1 MRKLYL
7 DVDGVLLTRKNVRM
21 ADGAIEFIDYALSN
35 FDCYWLTTHCRTN
48 DTCNILK
55 YLSEFIPLDTVD
67 RLAVV
72 KPSLWDTGKT
82 EGIDFNSDF
91 YWLDDFLF
99 EFEKITLEKH
109 YRLNRMIKVNLEN
122 HGELKRI
129 QNLLVQMESRYKRY
143 LFLDI
148 DGVLNTGN
156 YSRSL
161 VESYINETDDD
172 GYLFDP
178 KAVDYLRY
186 IINETNAMIVISSS
200 WRLDGMEKVRRLWTN
215 RNMPGEVIGI
225 TPHCITRFAD
235 IDTHDEW
242 TKHAIGSRGIEVN
255 EWLRRNTDEML
266 EPYTYAMLDDEND
279 YLLHQADHLILTDPF
294 LGITKEIA
302 NQAIKMLK

>member
-55 YLSEFIPLDTVD
+55 YLSEFIPLDTID
-67 RLAVV
+67 KLAVV

-129 QNLLVQMESRYKRY
+129 QNLAATLSGTEDDEVQAFPCKIEG
-143 LFLDI
+143 D
-148 DGVLNTGN
+148 T
-156 YSRSL
+156 
-161 VESYINETDDD
+161 
-172 GYLFDP
+172 
-178 KAVDYLRY
+178 
-186 IINETNAMIVISSS
+186 
-200 WRLDGMEKVRRLWTN
+200 
-215 RNMPGEVIGI
+215 IGI
-225 TPHCITRFAD
+225 IRKTFTDIGHIRIADLAITVDISEVRGSILFYAVINISAD
-235 IDTHDEW
+235 IPD
-242 TKHAIGSRGIEVN
+242 
-255 EWLRRNTDEML
+255 WLPNFKYRFVRIV
-266 EPYTYAMLDDEND
+266 A
-279 YLLHQADHLILTDPF
+279 A
-294 LGITKEIA
+294 
-302 NQAIKMLK
+302 